1 MKNFQEETL
10 EETAEKESEN
20 RYPVLTHMDPNNS
33 PYKGTKE
40 TFKHGVRFGAKWQAE
55 QIHDQDYLQ
64 GFIDQFGDGELGEL
78 SPKEWDALAF
88 LKWLKLNNFEIIK
101 KK

>member
-1 MKNFQEETL
+1 MKNFQEETI
-10 EETAEKESEN
+10 EEAAEKQWGN
-20 RYPVLTHMDPNNS
+20 VHRTGVL
-33 PYKGTKE
+33 GFIE
-40 TFKHGVRFGAKWQAE
+40 GAKWQAE
-55 QIHDQDYLQ
+55 RMYSQDYLQ